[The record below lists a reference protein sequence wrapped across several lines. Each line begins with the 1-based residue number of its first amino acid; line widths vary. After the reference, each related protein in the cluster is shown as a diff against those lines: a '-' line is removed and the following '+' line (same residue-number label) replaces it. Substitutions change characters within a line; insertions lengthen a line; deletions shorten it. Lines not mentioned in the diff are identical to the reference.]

1 MSKYI
6 EAWPLIPSEELHA
19 SSVQHPSHANYR
31 WLLNT
36 RRVPVQPPAEPAAA
50 ATERTLPRC
59 AGTGN
64 SEEPVWLCKKCT
76 TALCRPEPVMP
87 FFALANWNWCGR
99 LHPLYYDLSIPMQA
113 LLGLAIMVCRL
124 IVLRY
129 SENIDDQ
136 EKGLVGNT
144 ILLAQPPAEEIIQK
158 LPPPDSEFSKYMS
171 VCFNSQAMT
180 KEDVGKHRALEIDPA
195 QYIECVE
202 LRRKVCPVF
211 TEVQVDAEQIR
222 TQWPERAVPTA
233 IVEGA
238 QGMDTLRTFRPTL
251 DGPASMKASTCELPT
266 EDGARTVIDDGE
278 DDAADAT
285 ERGASHAHTCDHQG
299 AATEH
304 AGDEAENWSLPID
317 LPAEFLIGVHENDAG
332 DPVDRMLA
340 FQKQLEL
347 VQEYGKSLNRLEQ
360 RRQEAAKSKSDEVA
374 EAAAELAAGKA
385 QHNAALVQLR
395 SLAKDM
401 GSKYRAHMEQL
412 WSAAQIKD
420 ADSNNPKTLHIK
432 SGKPVNMFKAAAWP
446 AAFVQFFYGDCAPNL
461 DRPQRVGVRELFYY
475 LSTREELEYSLDS
488 DKNNPLIPGG
498 CYRAPAQSRWNTP
511 EFMAVFADVVR
522 KMRILQST
530 NPMWSSNS
538 EKWAIDIK
546 EICEAKL
553 SDFEQLASI
562 LARSG
567 QQSMSEM
574 MRAAAEHKLL
584 PLFKALQYLTFQT
597 ANIPLTQGYKSS
609 LRQLGFALNVYDG
622 PLTVLLTTNLQTCIR
637 RSQPPS

>member
-1 MSKYI
+1 M
-6 EAWPLIPSEELHA
+6 
-19 SSVQHPSHANYR
+19 
-31 WLLNT
+31 
-36 RRVPVQPPAEPAAA
+36 
-50 ATERTLPRC
+50 
-59 AGTGN
+59 
-64 SEEPVWLCKKCT
+64 WLCKKCT

-87 FFALANWNWCGR
+87 FFALANWNWGGR

-136 EKGLVGNT
+136 EKGSVGNT

-622 PLTVLLTTNLQTCIR
+622 PLTVFSRLILQTCIR

>member
-1 MSKYI
+1 M
-6 EAWPLIPSEELHA
+6 
-19 SSVQHPSHANYR
+19 
-31 WLLNT
+31 
-36 RRVPVQPPAEPAAA
+36 
-50 ATERTLPRC
+50 
-59 AGTGN
+59 
-64 SEEPVWLCKKCT
+64 WLCKKCT

-87 FFALANWNWCGR
+87 FFALANWNWGGR

-238 QGMDTLRTFRPTL
+238 QGMDTLHTFRPTL

-622 PLTVLLTTNLQTCIR
+622 PLTVFSRLILQTCIR